1 MPYVG
6 WLREL
11 FQTNQI
17 IVLTIYGEVFFVMGL
32 AIALQSRRRSA
43 LALAGPLPWLAAFA
57 FVHGFVEWGYLF
69 IPLQSSYLP
78 GPVVEALLVAQL
90 ILKAASFALLL
101 QFGAE
106 LLLAAERAGPMGTA
120 PEHEPG
126 SRRLPALPWLRVVPS
141 LALGLWAV
149 GTVAVSATAA
159 AHFAID
165 TSPWLDVTGIGD
177 SLRAVGTP
185 LAVGDVMAR
194 YMLAIPGAVAA
205 MVGLTRNA
213 AALGPAL
220 RPPVGTSLR
229 LAVVALGAYG
239 VVGGAIGMPVPF
251 LPGSVVNSSSILS
264 TLGVPVEV
272 LRSLA
277 GLAIAIAV
285 IRMRELFEQETDRAL
300 ADARRRETL
309 LRERERIGRDL
320 HDGIIQSIYAVGL
333 HLEEAQASLTADAAA
348 AADAAGIGGARTD
361 EEPAEG
367 GTGRVTGPRG
377 RLRIAMGELNRI
389 VVDLRAY
396 IFDLRSA
403 SLESLDPQEIVSS
416 VADELRANT
425 LVSVEL
431 TVTGDPGPPLTP
443 EQAEQLRQIVHEAF
457 SNVLRHA
464 RARHVWVALGF
475 AGRALTLEIRDD
487 GVGYDPEHAARRN
500 RPGATQG
507 LDNLRRRAEI
517 LGATLQLEGLPGR
530 GAAVSLT
537 MPLGAARRGR

>member
-17 IVLTIYGEVFFVMGL
+17 IVLTVYGEVFFVMGL

-78 GPVVEALLVAQL
+78 GPVVETLLVAQL

-120 PEHEPG
+120 RRPDG
-126 SRRLPALPWLRVVPS
+126 VTRRLPSLPWLRVVPS

-149 GTVAVSATAA
+149 GTVAVSATTA
-159 AHFAID
+159 AHFTID
-165 TSPWLDVTGIGD
+165 TSPWLDTARIAD
-177 SLRAVGTP
+177 SLAAVGTP

-205 MVGLTRNA
+205 MVGLARNA

-251 LPGSVVNSSSILS
+251 LPGSVVNSSSVLN

-333 HLEEAQASLTADAAA
+333 HLEEAQASLPADPPTTP
-348 AADAAGIGGARTD
+348 DAPAIGGAAD
-361 EEPAEG
+361 EPAAG
-367 GTGRVTGPRG
+367 GSVRATGPRG
-377 RLRIAMGELNRI
+377 RLRIAMSELNRI

-403 SLESLDPQEIVSS
+403 SLESLDPEEIVAS

-431 TVTGDPGPPLTP
+431 SVSGTSGQPLTP
-443 EQAEQLRQIVHEAF
+443 DQAEQLRQIVHEAF

-475 AGRALTLEIRDD
+475 VGRALTLEIRDD
-487 GVGYDPEHAARRN
+487 GVGYDPEHAARRS
-500 RPGATQG
+500 RRGATQG

-517 LGATLQLEGLPGR
+517 LGATLHLEGLPGR

>member
-6 WLREL
+6 WLAEL
-11 FQTNQI
+11 FRTNQI
-17 IVLTIYGEVFFVMGL
+17 IVLTVYGEVFFVMGL

-78 GPVVEALLVAQL
+78 GAVVEGLLVAQL
-90 ILKAASFALLL
+90 ILKATSFALLL

-120 PEHEPG
+120 PRQDAG
-126 SRRLPALPWLRVVPS
+126 ARRTPSLPWLRVVPS

-149 GTVAVSATAA
+149 GTVAVSASVAKG
-159 AHFAID
+159 FVID
-165 TSPWLDVTGIGD
+165 VSPWLAADRIGD
-177 SLRAVGTP
+177 SLHAVGTP

-251 LPGSVVNSSSILS
+251 LPGSAVNSSSVLA
-264 TLGVPVEV
+264 TLGVPIDV

-333 HLEEAQASLTADAAA
+333 HLEEAEASLGQDSTPPGAVTAFGAGGEAA
-348 AADAAGIGGARTD
+348 TD
-361 EEPAEG
+361 
-367 GTGRVTGPRG
+367 GRAVGPRG
-377 RLRIAMGELNRI
+377 RLRIAMSELNRI
-389 VVDLRAY
+389 VGDLRAY

-403 SLESLDPQEIVSS
+403 SLESLDPEEIVSS

-431 TVTGDPGPPLTP
+431 TVSGEAGSPLSP

-475 AGRALTLEIRDD
+475 SGRALTLEIRDD
-487 GVGYDPEHAARRN
+487 GVGYDPEQVARRG
-500 RPGATQG
+500 RREATQG
-507 LDNLRRRAEI
+507 LENLRRRAEI
-517 LGATLQLEGLPGR
+517 LGATLHLEGLPGR
-530 GAAVSLT
+530 GSAVSLT
-537 MPLGAARRGR
+537 MPLRAARPAR

>member
-1 MPYVG
+1 MLSVD
-6 WLREL
+6 WLTEL
-11 FQTNQI
+11 FGTNRI
-17 IVLTIYGEVFFVMGL
+17 IVLTVYGEVFFVMGL
-32 AIALQSRRRSA
+32 AIALQSRRRSS

-69 IPLQSSYLP
+69 IPLQSGYLP
-78 GPVVEALLVAQL
+78 TAVIDTLLVAQL

-120 PEHEPG
+120 PDAASGERRA
-126 SRRLPALPWLRVVPS
+126 SRVPWLRAVPS

-149 GTVAVSATAA
+149 GTLTISASVGGSFT
-159 AHFAID
+159 ID
-165 TSPWLDVTGIGD
+165 HAPWLEAGRIGAGLD
-177 SLRAVGTP
+177 AVGAP

-205 MVGLTRNA
+205 MLGLARNGS
-213 AALGPAL
+213 ALGPAL

-239 VVGGAIGMPVPF
+239 ILGGTIGMPVPF
-251 LPGSVVNSSSILS
+251 LPGSLINSSTVIA
-264 TLGVPVEV
+264 TLGVPIEV
-272 LRSLA
+272 LRSIA

-285 IRMRELFEQETDRAL
+285 IRLRELFEQETDRAL
-300 ADARRRETL
+300 ADARRRELL

-333 HLEEAQASLTADAAA
+333 HLEEVQASLPQEGSASLDPLH
-348 AADAAGIGGARTD
+348 G
-361 EEPAEG
+361 EPDDTPDPIAE
-367 GTGRVTGPRG
+367 RRAGPRV
-377 RLRIAMGELNRI
+377 RLRIAMRELNRI
-389 VVDLRAY
+389 VGDLRAY

-403 SLESLDPQEIVSS
+403 SLESHDPEEIVAS

-425 LVSVEL
+425 LVAVEL
-431 TVTGDPGPPLTP
+431 TVTGEPAPVLTP
-443 EQAEQLRQIVHEAF
+443 DQAEQLRQIVHEAF

-464 RARHVWVALGF
+464 RARHVRVELGF
-475 AGRALTLEIRDD
+475 SGRHLALEIRDD
-487 GVGYDPEHAARRN
+487 GVGYDPDQAAQRARL
-500 RPGATQG
+500 GATQG
-507 LDNLRRRAEI
+507 LENLRRRAE
-517 LGATLQLEGLPGR
+517 LVGATIRLEGLPGQ

-537 MPLGAARRGR
+537 MPVGATRRGR

>member
-6 WLREL
+6 WLAEL

-17 IVLTIYGEVFFVMGL
+17 IVLTVYGEVFFVMGL

-78 GPVVEALLVAQL
+78 GAMVEALLVAQL
-90 ILKAASFALLL
+90 IMKAASFALLL

-106 LLLAAERAGPMGTA
+106 LLLAAERAGPMGAA
-120 PEHEPG
+120 PRRDAHA
-126 SRRLPALPWLRVVPS
+126 RRLPPLPWLRIVPS

-149 GTVAVSATAA
+149 GTVAISTSAAPGYA
-159 AHFAID
+159 MD
-165 TSPWLDVTGIGD
+165 VSPWLDAGRIGD
-177 SLRAVGTP
+177 SLRAVGAP
-185 LAVGDVMAR
+185 LAIGDVMAR
-194 YMLAIPGAVAA
+194 YMLAIPGAAAA
-205 MVGLTRNA
+205 MIGLTRNA

-239 VVGGAIGMPVPF
+239 LVGGAIGMPVPF
-251 LPGSVVNSSSILS
+251 PPGSVVNSSSVIA
-264 TLGVPVEV
+264 TIGVPIEV

-285 IRMRELFEQETDRAL
+285 IRLRELFEQETDRAL

-333 HLEEAQASLTADAAA
+333 HLEEAEASLAPDPTPAGTSPAANEEA
-348 AADAAGIGGARTD
+348 AVNEDR
-361 EEPAEG
+361 PA
-367 GTGRVTGPRG
+367 GPRG
-377 RLRIAMGELNRI
+377 RLRIAMRELNRI
-389 VVDLRAY
+389 VGDLRAY

-403 SLESLDPQEIVSS
+403 SLESLDPKEIVSS

-431 TVTGDPGPPLTP
+431 TVTGESGPPLTP

-487 GVGYDPEHAARRN
+487 GVGYDPEQAARRSLS
-500 RPGATQG
+500 GATQG
-507 LDNLRRRAEI
+507 LENLRRRAEI
-517 LGATLQLEGLPGR
+517 LGASLRLEGLPGR

>member
-6 WLREL
+6 WLAEL

-17 IVLTIYGEVFFVMGL
+17 IVLTVYGEVFFVMGL

-78 GPVVEALLVAQL
+78 GAVVEALLVAQL
-90 ILKAASFALLL
+90 LLKAGSFALLL

-106 LLLAAERAGPMGTA
+106 LLIAAERAGPMGTA
-120 PEHEPG
+120 PPRQAG
-126 SRRLPALPWLRVVPS
+126 ARRSLSLPWLRIVPS

-149 GTVAVSATAA
+149 GTVAISASAA
-159 AHFAID
+159 SGFAID
-165 TSPWLDVTGIGD
+165 VSPWLDAGRIGD

-205 MVGLTRNA
+205 MVGLTRNG

-239 VVGGAIGMPVPF
+239 LAGGAIGMPVPF
-251 LPGSVVNSSSILS
+251 LPGSVVNSSSILD
-264 TLGVPVEV
+264 TLGVPIEV

-285 IRMRELFEQETDRAL
+285 IRLRELFEQETDRAL

-333 HLEEAQASLTADAAA
+333 HLEEAEASLPPDAGDAPPALAA
-348 AADAAGIGGARTD
+348 PAAGGD
-361 EEPAEG
+361 EATSGDERAA
-367 GTGRVTGPRG
+367 GPRG
-377 RLRIAMGELNRI
+377 RLRIAMRELNRI
-389 VVDLRAY
+389 VGDLRAY

-403 SLESLDPQEIVSS
+403 SLESLDPKEIVSS

-431 TVTGDPGPPLTP
+431 TVSGEPGPPLTP

-464 RARHVWVALGF
+464 RARHVWVSLGF
-475 AGRALTLEIRDD
+475 EGRALSLEIRDD
-487 GVGYDPEHAARRN
+487 GVGYDPDQAERRG
-500 RPGATQG
+500 RRGATQG
-507 LDNLRRRAEI
+507 LENLRRRAEI
-517 LGATLQLEGLPGR
+517 LGATLHLEGLPGR